1 MNIIFNDA
9 FYYSDYTSDGAS
21 IPGRMESIMD
31 LLLKNREFTVLQ
43 GISATEEDLFL
54 AHTKEM
60 ISKAKQNVPLFDM
73 AQLAAGV
80 TICAAELAIGGQPAF
95 ACVRPPGHHASQ
107 ASTWDYCVFCNIG
120 IALLKLKQQKLV
132 KSAFILDF
140 DAHTGDGTI
149 DVLKEWQ
156 EATIFNPFADNNR
169 DYIQQVQSRLQE
181 IDYVDIVAVSAG
193 FDSGIND
200 LGHKL
205 ETFDFYQIGYF
216 LKQMTR
222 RMGHNR
228 RFAVLEGGYFLPDL
242 GKNVQAFCEGFR

>member
-9 FYYSDYTSDGAS
+9 FYSSEYTSDGAS
-21 IPGRMESIMD
+21 MLGRMESIMD
-31 LLLKNREFTVLQ
+31 LLSKNNEFTVLQ
-43 GISATEEDLFL
+43 GMPANEEDIFL

-60 ISKAKQNVPLFDM
+60 VAKAKQNVPLFDM

-80 TICAAELAIGGQPAF
+80 TIRAAELAIGGQPAF
-95 ACVRPPGHHASQ
+95 ACVRPPGHHASRG
-107 ASTWDYCVFCNIG
+107 STWDYCVFCNIG

-132 KSAFILDF
+132 KSAFVLDF

-156 EATIFNPFADNNR
+156 EVIIFNPFADNNR
-169 DYIQQVQSRLQE
+169 DYVQQVQSRLQE

-216 LKQMTR
+216 LKQMTK